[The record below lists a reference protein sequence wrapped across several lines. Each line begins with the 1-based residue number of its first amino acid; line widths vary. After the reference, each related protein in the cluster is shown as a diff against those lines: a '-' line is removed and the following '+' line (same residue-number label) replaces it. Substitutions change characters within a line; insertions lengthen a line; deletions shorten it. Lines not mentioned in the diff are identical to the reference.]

1 MFELMTV
8 IPHANVSV
16 VSALEVGPVTT
27 GQTHTLTLY
36 SMTRQRDALPNN
48 ASF

>member
-16 VSALEVGPVTT
+16 VSALEVGPVT